1 MPDGQQ
7 RLRFRT
13 FLLSPPR
20 STDGLGNRSEPNV
33 QEYAA
38 INMFTVSKIA
48 QKSSNKCPK
57 SDPKSLPKN
66 YKKNAKLGSENG
78 IQNVTRW
85 RGRASF
91 FFGQGFQKN
100 SWSTQ
105 RCLRMASNSP
115 RQPSR
120 LPKIADTSPRLAQV
134 GPKRFAR
141 WGKLCQDGS
150 RLLQDSS
157 KHGAKKP

>member
-1 MPDGQQ
+1 MAQAHMVQRESVDAAQKTTANTVPDGQQ
-7 RLRFRT
+7 CLRFRT

-91 FFGQGFQKN
+91 FFGRGFQKN

-105 RCLRMASNSP
+105 GASGWL
-115 RQPSR
+115 Q
-120 LPKIADTSPRLAQV
+120 IAQDSLQDCPRLLTLAQ
-134 GPKRFAR
+134 
-141 WGKLCQDGS
+141 D
-150 RLLQDSS
+150 
-157 KHGAKKP
+157 